1 MSCVVW
7 LYLKHLLWGSS
18 MVDIYDDILN
28 EKDAKFIHNEMSS
41 IHMLWK
47 YYHNSVGDKEQ
58 FHLNR
63 NLGNTDEE
71 IEKNGFGWIFPMW
84 ENLMHYGKL
93 QEKYDIN
100 TYRRI
105 YFNGHVY
112 GMEPLRHKD
121 DGDFTM
127 IYYPRLDWKKEW
139 GGGTAV
145 WKDED
150 GAAKLADYKGNRLIV
165 FPARNYHQAQ
175 PVSRECQ
182 QLRPVIVFK
191 TFLIGNKQNIL
202 EDYLKELGC
211 HKVYHGKGK
220 KYTLFDHL
228 YSVSKQLKNNDAP
241 QYLQDA
247 GLFHSVYGTTY
258 FKPKMTQ
265 DREVVRSLI
274 GDKAENLV
282 YLFCNMK
289 HPRKENI
296 ELIKDDEV
304 REDLLNIE
312 RANAAAI
319 KKQKHMQSF
328 FPTVEVIDDD

>member
-58 FHLNR
+58 FHLHR
-63 NLGNTDEE
+63 SLGNTDEE

-145 WKDED
+145 WKDGND
-150 GAAKLADYKGNRLIV
+150 ISKLADYKGNRLIV
-165 FPARNYHQAQ
+165 FPARNHHQAQ
-175 PVSRECQ
+175 PVSRECH

-191 TFLIGNKQNIL
+191 TFLIGNNQNIL

-220 KYTLFDHL
+220 KYTLFEHL
-228 YSVSKQLKNNDAP
+228 NDVKTILKRHNHP
-241 QYLQDA
+241 EYLQNA

-258 FKPKMTQ
+258 FKPKMTE
-265 DREVVRSLI
+265 DREAVRSLI